1 MTGSAGTDQSQ
12 HENRRADSDGQS
24 LGIVVPAFQPDV
36 DTLLTYVDALHDELQ
51 PATLR
56 VELDDPS
63 DDVVAALASLDA
75 DLHVSPYRRGK
86 GAAITAGFEA
96 LETDV
101 LAFADAD
108 GSTSPEEFSRIVAPV
123 LDGEADLA
131 VGSRRHP
138 DATVAS
144 HQTLARR
151 YLGDGFAW
159 LARRMLDAEL
169 YDYQCGAKA
178 LSASTWED
186 VREHLYE
193 PGFAWDV
200 ELVAIAGAL
209 DRTVREVP
217 IEWHDRPGTTVSP
230 VTTTLALARALIRA
244 RHRAK
249 RLRESRLHLAL
260 KSRDDDTK
268 ALVHRR

>member
-1 MTGSAGTDQSQ
+1 MTPSVG
-12 HENRRADSDGQS
+12 
-24 LGIVVPAFQPDV
+24 LVVPAYRPDV
-36 DTLLTYVDALHDELQ
+36 DRLSAYVHSLHDALSPD
-51 PATLR
+51 TLHI
-56 VELDDPS
+56 ELDAPRDGVP
-63 DDVVAALASLDA
+63 AALADLDA
-75 DLHVSPYRRGK
+75 DLHTVPYRRGK

-96 LETDV
+96 LSTDV

-108 GSTSPEEFSRIVAPV
+108 GATPAESLAAVVDPV
-123 LDGEADLA
+123 RQRQAELG

-151 YLGDGFAW
+151 HLGDAFAW
-159 LARRMLDAEL
+159 LARRLLDVDL

-178 LSASTWED
+178 IDANAWAT

-200 ELVAIAGAL
+200 ELVAIAGAMDL
-209 DRTVREVP
+209 RVEEVP
-217 IEWHDRPGTTVSP
+217 VEWHDRPGSTVSP
-230 VTTTLALARALIRA
+230 LRDSARLGRALVAA

-249 RLRESRLHLAL
+249 RIRDSRLHAAIAARREE
-260 KSRDDDTK
+260 SP
-268 ALVHRR
+268 ALVERE